1 MGIIKLSDN
10 KFRWTFGNNKIFME
24 FISRLGLTNLISKD
38 NNGIEASSIKLLS
51 ELVPMNY
58 ELCEKLILQIGLQIM
73 VLQDNKKGLLF
84 FKLNDIIVIDNDN
97 FLLINLDHALN
108 MDANNNLVLTYPINI
123 GPNEMGPNEMGPN
136 EMGPNEIGPNEI
148 GPNEIGPNEIGPNDK
163 MFLSPEVQHALVDSE
178 EKVLPFV
185 TPITCGYYSLA
196 NLCIYCLQIETLDPI
211 MSSKMYYFFERCL
224 VNDPDDRFFFYI

>member
-108 MDANNNLVLTYPINI
+108 MDANNNLVLTYPIN
-123 GPNEMGPNEMGPN
+123 MGPNEMGPN
-136 EMGPNEIGPNEI
+136 EMGPND
-148 GPNEIGPNEIGPNDK
+148 DK
-163 MFLSPEVQHALVDSE
+163 MFLSPEVQHALVDSK